1 LRERGRVRAVPPPLS
16 APGAAVRPAAAAG
29 DVIYTLATRSWSVV
43 FQASARIANGW
54 ADTIT
59 PASGVFTPG
68 DFKTTHRDPVVI
80 GPAANQMEHSMRRIL
95 SLLFIAFCL
104 TSESRTCSLVR
115 ADMAN
120 DVIGSG
126 KMRIDEPVRMIRVG
140 MSIEEINY
148 LLGDKAR
155 CVLPLSSC
163 GLGIYDPKNSWT
175 WYERARVSVLFS
187 DGIAIK
193 VNLPQIIRGPAA
205 DAKQNKGAQES
216 RYASPIDEKV
226 NRLGGYG
233 GR

>member
-1 LRERGRVRAVPPPLS
+1 
-16 APGAAVRPAAAAG
+16 
-29 DVIYTLATRSWSVV
+29 
-43 FQASARIANGW
+43 
-54 ADTIT
+54 
-59 PASGVFTPG
+59 
-68 DFKTTHRDPVVI
+68 
-80 GPAANQMEHSMRRIL
+80 MRRI
-95 SLLFIAFCL
+95 SLIMFIAFFL
-104 TSESRTCSLVR
+104 SLEWRTCPLIR

-120 DVIGSG
+120 DVICSG
-126 KMRIDEPVRMIRVG
+126 KMWIDNPARMIRVG